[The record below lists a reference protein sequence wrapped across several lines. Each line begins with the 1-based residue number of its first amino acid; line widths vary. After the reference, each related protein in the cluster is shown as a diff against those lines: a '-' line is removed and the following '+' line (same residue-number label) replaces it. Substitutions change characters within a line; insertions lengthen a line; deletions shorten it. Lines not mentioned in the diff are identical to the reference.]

1 MVSALLPGHGQR
13 HPHAWEPYRLP
24 PPPFQ
29 EPAMAGVPG
38 PAVHTVLEVSPPLIG
53 SVVWQS
59 NLIGEN

>member
-1 MVSALLPGHGQR
+1 
-13 HPHAWEPYRLP
+13 
-24 PPPFQ
+24 
-29 EPAMAGVPG
+29 MAGVPG